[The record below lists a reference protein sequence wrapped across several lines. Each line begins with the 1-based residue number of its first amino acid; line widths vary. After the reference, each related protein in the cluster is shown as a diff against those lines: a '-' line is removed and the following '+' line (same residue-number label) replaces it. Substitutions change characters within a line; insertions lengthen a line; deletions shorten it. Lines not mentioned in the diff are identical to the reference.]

1 MNNYT
6 VETMSGIEAVSVAY
20 ARTTSPKAAAEW
32 VTGRQVQDRRDEAQ
46 WVRVTDDTNRAVY
59 KFAFK

>member
-6 VETMSGIEAVSVAY
+6 VETMSGIDVVTVAY
-20 ARTTSPKAAAEW
+20 AKTTSPKAAAEW
-32 VTGRQVQDRRDEAQ
+32 VTGRNVQDRRDESE

>member
-6 VETMSGIEAVSVAY
+6 VETMSGMDVV
-20 ARTTSPKAAAEW
+20 SPKAAAEW
-32 VTGRQVQDRRDEAQ
+32 VTGRNVQDRRDESE